1 MSERRRRAAT
11 VVDPIPTRRAILGLA
26 PALWLAGR
34 VPAVAAPPTLRVGLL
49 AFGTAAWVIETIRG
63 EGLDRAGGFAL
74 ETVDLA
80 SNDAARIAFQGGA
93 VDAIVSDLL
102 FAARTTAEGRPVVF
116 EPFSAAEGAL
126 MVPAASKIGTIA
138 DLAGRRIGV
147 AGGALDKSWLLLR
160 AAAKRDHGLDLGR
173 DAEPIFGAPPLLSRK
188 LETGDL
194 DAVLIY
200 WSFAAR
206 LEAKGYRRLVDVGDL
221 ARAFGASGDVALL
234 GWIFRR
240 DFADAHGDLLDRF
253 AAAGRMAGDRLAAD
267 PAAWERLRPLMRVED
282 AVTFEALKRRFL
294 AGRPR
299 RPLAEEERDARTLY
313 AALAALGGP
322 DLVGPATAL
331 PDGLYRSRAD
341 GRG

>member
-1 MSERRRRAAT
+1 MIERLRPAT
-11 VVDPIPTRRAILGLA
+11 AVPDPLFTRRTVLGLA
-26 PALWLAGR
+26 PALWLAG
-34 VPAVAAPPTLRVGLL
+34 AARARAAAPTLRVGLL
-49 AFGTAAWVIETIRG
+49 AFGTAAWMIETIRG

-102 FAARTTAEGRPVVF
+102 FAARATAEGRPVVF

-126 MVPAASKIGTIA
+126 MVPAASPIVTIA

-160 AAAKRDHGLDLGR
+160 AEAKRRHGLDLATT
-173 DAEPIFGAPPLLSRK
+173 AEPIFGAPPLLARR

-194 DAVLIY
+194 DAVLTY

-206 LEAKGYRRLVDVGDL
+206 LEAKGFRRLVDVGDL

-234 GWIFRR
+234 GWVFRR
-240 DFADAHGDLLDRF
+240 DFAATHGDLLDRF
-253 AAAGRMAGDRLAAD
+253 AAAGRAAGDRLATD
-267 PAAWERLRPLMRVED
+267 PTAWEHLRPLMRAED
-282 AVTFEALKRRFL
+282 GATFETLKRRFL

-299 RPLAEEERDARTLY
+299 RALAEEERDARALY

-322 DLVGPATAL
+322 ALVGPAKTL
-331 PDGLYRSRAD
+331 PDGLYRSGAD

>member
-1 MSERRRRAAT
+1 MLERFRPATAAP
-11 VVDPIPTRRAILGLA
+11 DLALTRRTLFGLA

-34 VPAVAAPPTLRVGLL
+34 APARAATPTLRVGLL
-49 AFGTAAWVIETIRG
+49 AFGTAAWMIETIRG

-126 MVPAASKIGTIA
+126 MVPAASKIASIA
-138 DLAGRRIGV
+138 DLAHRRIGV

-160 AAAKRDHGLDLGR
+160 AEAKRRHGLDLAK

-194 DAVLIY
+194 DAVLTF

-206 LEAKGYRRLVDVGDL
+206 LEAKGYRRVLDVGDL

-234 GWIFRR
+234 GWLFRR
-240 DFADAHGDLLDRF
+240 DFAETHGDLLDRF
-253 AAAGRMAGDRLAAD
+253 AAAGRAADARLATD
-267 PAAWERLRPLMRVED
+267 PKAWDRLRPLMRAED
-282 AVTFEALKRRFL
+282 TATFEALKRRFL
-294 AGRPR
+294 AGRPH
-299 RPLAEEERDARTLY
+299 RPLADEERDARTLF
-313 AALAALGGP
+313 AALAAIGGA
-322 DLVGPATAL
+322 DLVGPAATL
-331 PDGLYRSRAD
+331 PDGLYRSGAD